1 MQMPHDSQV
10 LPRGFCPRESGVK
23 PALDGM
29 PVHRHAPTRVLLTAT
44 LRWAVAARLAM
55 VFADLGCRVEAVCP
69 RQHPVT
75 RIRGLHRVHTH
86 SLLRPLAA
94 LRAAIESAT
103 PDLIIPCDDNAAVQ
117 LTRLYQST
125 GPTSAGVRALLMRSL
140 GTPEACALATARGR
154 LMALA
159 AQEGIRIP
167 ATEVV
172 ATQAG
177 LQAWLLQHG
186 LPAVIKI
193 DATWGGQGVAIVHGE
208 DEARRVFDAMAAGPS
223 VLDAAAR
230 MLLDRDPTQLVNLL
244 KPERP
249 TVTLQ
254 DFIHGTPA
262 NRAVACWQGR
272 VLGGT
277 SVAAVETQHLT
288 GPATVVRVIENVEMN
303 AAVTRLVARLHLSG
317 LWGVD
322 FVLEESTGAAFL
334 IEMNPRA
341 TPICHL
347 PLGPGHDLLAAL
359 CAQLSGTP
367 PAWRESIEQEVVA
380 LFPGEWRRHPAS
392 PYLSSAHHDIP
403 WDEPELVRD
412 GVDRPWSE
420 RGFIARFWAAL
431 RRTWRRRAGAG
442 ASSVHAETE
451 GSRNQLTEPG
461 ALH

>member
-1 MQMPHDSQV
+1 
-10 LPRGFCPRESGVK
+10 
-23 PALDGM
+23 
-29 PVHRHAPTRVLLTAT
+29 
-44 LRWAVAARLAM
+44 M

-69 RQHPVT
+69 RQHPVA
-75 RIRGLHRVHTH
+75 RIRGIHRVHTH
-86 SLLRPLAA
+86 SLLRPLAS
-94 LRAAIESAT
+94 LRAAIESAS
-103 PDLIIPCDDNAAVQ
+103 PDLIIPCDDNAAVH
-117 LTRLYQST
+117 LTRLYQSAD
-125 GPTSAGVRALLMRSL
+125 PTSAGLRALLVRSL
-140 GTPEACALATARGR
+140 GTPEACAMATARGR
-154 LMALA
+154 LMELA

-167 ATEVV
+167 ATELV
-172 ATQAG
+172 ATATG
-177 LQAWLLQHG
+177 LQAWLLQHR

-193 DATWGGQGVAIVHGE
+193 DATWGGQGVAIVHGQ
-208 DEARRVFDAMAAGPS
+208 DEAKRVFDAMAAGPS

-230 MLLDRDPTQLVNLL
+230 MLLDRDPAQLLNLL

-254 DFIHGTPA
+254 DFIQGTPA

-272 VLGGT
+272 VLAGT

-288 GPATVVRVIENVEMN
+288 GPATVVRVIENDEMN
-303 AAVTRLVARLHLSG
+303 DAVARLVARLRLSG

-347 PLGPGHDLLAAL
+347 PLGPGHDLPAAL

-367 PAWRESIEQEVVA
+367 LAWREPIEQDVVA
-380 LFPGEWRRHPAS
+380 LFPGELRRNPAS
-392 PYLSSAHHDIP
+392 PYLHSAHHDIP

-412 GVDRPWSE
+412 GVDRPWSD
-420 RGFIARFWAAL
+420 RGLIARFWAAL
-431 RRTWRRRAGAG
+431 RRRPRRRSGANV
-442 ASSVHAETE
+442 SSMQAEVE
-451 GSRNQLTEPG
+451 ASRNQLTEPG

>member
-1 MQMPHDSQV
+1 
-10 LPRGFCPRESGVK
+10 
-23 PALDGM
+23 
-29 PVHRHAPTRVLLTAT
+29 
-44 LRWAVAARLAM
+44 M
-55 VFADLGCRVEAVCP
+55 VFADLGCHVEAVCP
-69 RQHPVT
+69 RQHPVAH
-75 RIRGLHRVHTH
+75 IRGIHGVHTH
-86 SLLRPLAA
+86 SLLRPLAS

-103 PDLIIPCDDNAAVQ
+103 PDLVIPCDDNAAVQ
-117 LTRLYQST
+117 LTRLYQSAD
-125 GPTSAGVRALLMRSL
+125 PTSAGLRALLVRSL

-154 LMALA
+154 LMELA

-167 ATEVV
+167 ATELV
-172 ATQAG
+172 ATATG
-177 LQAWLLQHG
+177 LQAWLLQHR

-193 DATWGGQGVAIVHGE
+193 DATWGGQGVAIVHGQ
-208 DEARRVFDAMAAGPS
+208 DEAKRVFDAMAAGPS

-230 MLLDRDPTQLVNLL
+230 MLLDRDAAQLLNLL

-254 DFIHGTPA
+254 DFIQGTPA

-272 VLGGT
+272 VLAGT

-288 GPATVVRVIENVEMN
+288 GPATVVRVIENDEMN
-303 AAVTRLVARLHLSG
+303 DAVARLVARLRLSG

-347 PLGPGHDLLAAL
+347 PLGPGHDLPAAL

-367 PAWRESIEQEVVA
+367 LAWREPIEQDVVA
-380 LFPGEWRRHPAS
+380 LFPGELRRNPAS
-392 PYLSSAHHDIP
+392 PYLHSAHHDIP

-412 GVDRPWSE
+412 GVDRPWSD
-420 RGFIARFWAAL
+420 RGLIARFWAAL
-431 RRTWRRRAGAG
+431 RRRPRRRSGANV
-442 ASSVHAETE
+442 SSMQAEVE
-451 GSRNQLTEPG
+451 ASRNQLTEPG